1 MKCTIEKC
9 PELASFTIPYNGKMI
24 PVCGLNHYMV
34 HVEREA
40 QEYMV
45 SIDKQRREGKKNGNG
60 ILAFRPSSSF
70 PIAR

>member
-1 MKCTIEKC
+1 
-9 PELASFTIPYNGKMI
+9 
-24 PVCGLNHYMV
+24 
-34 HVEREA
+34 VEREA
-40 QEYMV
+40 QEYIV